1 MKLRNLGIAAA
12 ISLIFGIAYA
22 VADAPQE
29 STSTTPAATEVPAAA
44 PAVGADGFALPPQKK
59 AMGEAPPPPAD
70 AMSPLERVK
79 MTPVGQLKNPYAKN
93 PDMAKWGQKRYMGN
107 SCNGCHGGTGGGGMC
122 PPISNETW
130 VYGSDDDTL
139 FRLIVL
145 GSDELQKQLGVAR
158 KGRENVV
165 GPMPAFGGIIKTDD
179 EVWRIISFLRTTYR
193 GDPSRVNW

>member
-1 MKLRNLGIAAA
+1 MKLHHLLLILSLSFGLLSATAKAADEPVVAEQA
-12 ISLIFGIAYA
+12 I
-22 VADAPQE
+22 
-29 STSTTPAATEVPAAA
+29 
-44 PAVGADGFALPPQKK
+44 GADGFAIPQQKK
-59 AMGEAPPPPAD
+59 KLGDAPPPPAD

-79 MTPVGQLKNPYAKN
+79 ITPIGELKNPYKDNA
-93 PDMAKWGQKRYMGN
+93 DMVKWGQKRYMGN

-139 FRLIVL
+139 FRLIAL
-145 GSDELQKQLGVAR
+145 GSDEYMKQTGKTR

-179 EVWRIISFLRTTYR
+179 EVWRIVTFLRSIYR
-193 GDPSRVNW
+193 GDPSRADW